1 MRRLMLTALVLAAA
15 TPAAGAAAKVR
26 TVCGERS
33 GTAGNAFIGELML
46 ARQGDSSR
54 LLDDADRLVGA
65 QPHGET
71 GTQNGRRYCV
81 TVRLGRRGEPVRVLA
96 ARSAGAKRR

>member
-1 MRRLMLTALVLAAA
+1 MRRPLITVLVLAAA
-15 TPAAGAAAKVR
+15 TPAAAKVR

-33 GTAGNAFIGELML
+33 GSWGNAYIGELML
-46 ARQGDSSR
+46 ARQGGSSR
-54 LLDDADRLVGA
+54 LLDQADRLVGP

-81 TVRLGRRGEPVRVLA
+81 TVRVDRRGEPVRVLA
-96 ARSAGAKRR
+96 ARSAAAKRR